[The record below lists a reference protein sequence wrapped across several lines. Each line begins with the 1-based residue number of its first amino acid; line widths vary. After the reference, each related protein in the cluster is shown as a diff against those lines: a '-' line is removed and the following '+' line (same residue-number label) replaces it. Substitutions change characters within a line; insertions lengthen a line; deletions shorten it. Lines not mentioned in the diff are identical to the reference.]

1 MRKISRADETYDVN
15 FRTASDHLFEKNMCD
30 SQVSPHCRGAERIEL
45 EGEMVAPVY
54 DDNPSCRF
62 NGTIRGGS
70 GGVERYHNKKD
81 GKCSYSCLE
90 CQDHINDEPE
100 EDSLAMRMHGSS
112 VRTAGVWP
120 NQRDYDIHKE
130 HLNELLR
137 HNIDGIKWHTKQGD
151 HRAAQ
156 KHAAV
161 AGAITGTLAAIDEL
175 EKQ

>member
-15 FRTASDHLFEKNMCD
+15 F
-30 SQVSPHCRGAERIEL
+30 
-45 EGEMVAPVY
+45 
-54 DDNPSCRF
+54 
-62 NGTIRGGS
+62 
-70 GGVERYHNKKD
+70 
-81 GKCSYSCLE
+81 
-90 CQDHINDEPE
+90 
-100 EDSLAMRMHGSS
+100 
-112 VRTAGVWP
+112 RTAGVWP

-137 HNIDGIKWHTKQGD
+137 HNIDGIKWHTKQGE